1 MRLLQG
7 TSTRPGIGEP
17 KIIFNKLLYLDQ
29 IDMVLDGIDL

>member
-7 TSTRPGIGEP
+7 TRPGIGEP
-17 KIIFNKLLYLDQ
+17 EIIFNILLYLDQ